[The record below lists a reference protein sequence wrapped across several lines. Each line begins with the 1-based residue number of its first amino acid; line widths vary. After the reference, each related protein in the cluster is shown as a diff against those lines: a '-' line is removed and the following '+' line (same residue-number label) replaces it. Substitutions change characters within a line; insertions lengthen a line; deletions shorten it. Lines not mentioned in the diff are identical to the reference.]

1 MSQDTESRIAA
12 MEAKLQTLE
21 TFLPALLNRFEQS
34 EAKLET
40 RLARNAQEARQERK
54 ESEAK
59 LETRFGQF
67 DERLAQNAQEARRDR
82 KELEARMLEGRRS
95 AFYFG
100 VGTIIALFTLAAAV
114 YFGFQNLGA
123 GA

>member
-1 MSQDTESRIAA
+1 

-21 TFLPALLNRFEQS
+21 TFLPALLSRFEQDS
-34 EAKLET
+34 
-40 RLARNAQEARQERK
+40 REARQDRK

-59 LETRFGQF
+59 LEGKIEQASR
-67 DERLAQNAQEARRDR
+67 EMR
-82 KELEARMLEGRRS
+82 EGRRA

-100 VGTIIALFTLAAAV
+100 IGTIIALFTLAAAV
-114 YFGFQNLGA
+114 YFGFQSLGA

>member
-1 MSQDTESRIAA
+1 MSQDTESRIAV

-21 TFLPALLNRFEQS
+21 TFLPALLSRFEQDS
-34 EAKLET
+34 
-40 RLARNAQEARQERK
+40 REARQERK

-59 LETRFGQF
+59 LETK
-67 DERLAQNAQEARRDR
+67 LAQNAQESRQDR
-82 KELEARMLEGRRS
+82 KELEARLEQASREMREVRRA

-100 VGTIIALFTLAAAV
+100 IGTIIALFTLAAAV

>member
-1 MSQDTESRIAA
+1 

-21 TFLPALLNRFEQS
+21 TFLPALLSRFEQS

-40 RLARNAQEARQERK
+40 RLAQNAQEARQERK

-59 LETRFGQF
+59 LET
-67 DERLAQNAQEARRDR
+67 RLAQNAQEARRDR

>member
-1 MSQDTESRIAA
+1 MSQDTENRIAA

-21 TFLPALLNRFEQS
+21 TFLPALLSRFEQS

-40 RLARNAQEARQERK
+40 RL
-54 ESEAK
+54 
-59 LETRFGQF
+59 GQF
-67 DERLAQNAQEARRDR
+67 NEKLARNAQEARRDR

-100 VGTIIALFTLAAAV
+100 IGTIIALFTLAAAV
-114 YFGFQNLGA
+114 YSGFQSLTLP
-123 GA
+123 

>member
-40 RLARNAQEARQERK
+40 K
-54 ESEAK
+54 
-59 LETRFGQF
+59 
-67 DERLAQNAQEARRDR
+67 LAQNAQEARQDR

-100 VGTIIALFTLAAAV
+100 IGTIIALFTLAAAV

>member
-1 MSQDTESRIAA
+1 

-21 TFLPALLNRFEQS
+21 TFLPALLSRFEQS
-34 EAKLET
+34 ETKLET
-40 RLARNAQEARQERK
+40 K
-54 ESEAK
+54 
-59 LETRFGQF
+59 
-67 DERLAQNAQEARRDR
+67 LAQNAQESRQDR
-82 KELEARMLEGRRS
+82 NGLEARLEQNNRHLESKIEQASREMREGRRA

-100 VGTIIALFTLAAAV
+100 IGTIIALFTLAAAV

>member
-1 MSQDTESRIAA
+1 

-21 TFLPALLNRFEQS
+21 TFLPALLSRFEQS

-40 RLARNAQEARQERK
+40 RLAQNAQEARQERK

-59 LETRFGQF
+59 LETRLGQF
-67 DERLAQNAQEARRDR
+67 NEKLARNAQEARRDR

>member
-1 MSQDTESRIAA
+1 

-40 RLARNAQEARQERK
+40 K
-54 ESEAK
+54 
-59 LETRFGQF
+59 
-67 DERLAQNAQEARRDR
+67 LAQNAQEARQDR

-100 VGTIIALFTLAAAV
+100 IGTIIALFTLAAAV

>member
-1 MSQDTESRIAA
+1 

-21 TFLPALLNRFEQS
+21 TFLPALLSRFEQDSREARQERKES

-40 RLARNAQEARQERK
+40 KLAQNAQEARQERK

-59 LETRFGQF
+59 LET
-67 DERLAQNAQEARRDR
+67 RLAQNAQEARRDR

>member
-1 MSQDTESRIAA
+1 MTQDTETRITA

-21 TFLPALLNRFEQS
+21 TFLPALLSRFEQS
-34 EAKLET
+34 EAKLEA
-40 RLARNAQEARQERK
+40 RLEQASREMR
-54 ESEAK
+54 
-59 LETRFGQF
+59 
-67 DERLAQNAQEARRDR
+67 
-82 KELEARMLEGRRS
+82 EGKRA